1 MAYSQIVCTNIY
13 IYILTNVNDVF
24 LFKSEHHFKQLVNDD
39 QNEKEI

>member
-1 MAYSQIVCTNIY
+1 MAYSQIVCTN